1 MKQETH
7 TQAGYSICTYRIR
20 LYDRH
25 FNWIVKTKAL
35 YEKVVQHFLTVL
47 EQKSE
52 LLEQSD
58 FNLLRILEILCIG
71 TKEMKGQGILPEFPM
86 NGFPKIPLYF
96 RRSAINAAITG
107 ARSINMHKK
116 NETDNFLNT
125 ERATCVHEETV
136 ERGSNVRVTN
146 GVMTLYKGM
155 YRKFTDKTIEL
166 KLFNGEKW
174 VWVTYPF
181 TGREFPKEAERLS
194 PMLVI
199 EKKNVYLNV
208 PMKQTVSDIRTIKER
223 MQQEIQICAV
233 AFPDYDVMAAAV
245 ILSKDGQQKECQFF
259 RGGKQKEY
267 QKKRILEQIQTSIK
281 SRGFHPNGQ
290 ENTVLYSRLRQINQY
305 YAHRIS
311 RQIVNYCLE
320 KQIKILVLPNYEITI
335 DFKEKQYMTTNN
347 YRWLG
352 RSIIQKLQYKAFQE
366 GIVVTTV
373 KPYHTSDT
381 CHICG
386 ATIAKYN
393 EGHVAGKKYYGG
405 KLYVCPNGHKGNSAE
420 NAANNIGK
428 QFLNYFN

>member
-1 MKQETH
+1 MKQEVH
-7 TQAGYSICTYRIR
+7 KQAGYSICTYRVR

-25 FNWIVKTKAL
+25 FKWIVETKVL
-35 YEKVVQHFLTVL
+35 YEKVVHHFLTVL
-47 EQKSE
+47 EQKPE

-58 FNLLRILEILCIG
+58 FNLLRTLEILCIG
-71 TKEMKGQGILPEFPM
+71 TKEMKGQGIPPEFPLHVL
-86 NGFPKIPLYF
+86 NGLPKVPLYF

-107 ARSINMHKK
+107 ARSIKMHGKSETENFVK
-116 NETDNFLNT
+116 NC
-125 ERATCVHEETV
+125 A
-136 ERGSNVRVTN
+136 
-146 GVMTLYKGM
+146 MTLYKGM
-155 YRKFTDKTIEL
+155 YQEFTDTSIAL

-194 PMLVI
+194 PMLVV

-208 PMKQTVSDIRTIKER
+208 PVKQTVADIRTVKER
-223 MQQEIQICAV
+223 MQEEKQICAV
-233 AFPDYDVMAAAV
+233 AFPDYDVMAVAV
-245 ILSKDGQQKECQFF
+245 ILSKDGQEQECKFF

-267 QKKRILEQIQTSIK
+267 QKKRILEQIQTSIN
-281 SRGFHPNGQ
+281 SRGLHPDGQ
-290 ENTVLYSRLRQINQY
+290 ENTVLYNRLRQINQY
-305 YAHRIS
+305 YAHCIS

-320 KQIKILVLPNYEITI
+320 KQIKIIVLPNYEMSI
-335 DFKEKQYMTTNN
+335 DFKEKQYMKTDN

-381 CHICG
+381 CSACG
-386 ATIAKYN
+386 ATISKYN
-393 EGHVAGKKYYGG
+393 EGHKAGQHYYGG

-428 QFLNYFN
+428 QFLHYFKENK